1 MYIIE
6 NPMLDLSTYFIAVLN
21 LTITME
27 NEMMNCFCYEVN
39 YQNYFTSKHVRHALK
54 PFREFTN

>member
-27 NEMMNCFCYEVN
+27 NEKMNCFCYEVTIKIISLRN
-39 YQNYFTSKHVRHALK
+39 TFVTH
-54 PFREFTN
+54 